1 MNKYFT
7 TKTVVILAIVGIVL
21 VIQIILNMTI

>member
-21 VIQIILNMTI
+21 LIQIISKYK